1 MIFLASLKRRGH
13 DSMWNIG
20 RHGVFRSA
28 FTAATGD
35 ALLQIPALPR
45 GARQVRDH
53 GGLDPSLGRMGALEV
68 RLACTRKD
76 IRRAQKLRYKVFF
89 EQGGAIADAR
99 SALARRDI
107 CPFDRICD
115 HLVVVDHAARG
126 RMGRLKPK
134 VVGSY
139 RLLRQETADRHGGFY
154 SAQEFDIGPL
164 LARHAGKR
172 FLELGRSCVLPAYR
186 SKRTIE
192 LLWRGLSAYVAHY
205 DIDAMIGCASFAGT
219 DVEALRLP
227 LSFLHHHA
235 GAQGAWAASAQP
247 QRRAATALLP
257 AQAIDARRALEA
269 LPPLIRGYLRVGAM
283 FGDGAVVDRQF
294 GTTDVL
300 VIMPVA
306 RIEPRYRDH
315 FAAPARG
322 SSG

>member
-1 MIFLASLKRRGH
+1 
-13 DSMWNIG
+13 MWNIG

-28 FTAATGD
+28 LNSGMSGAFPQ
-35 ALLQIPALPR
+35 LPAGPR
-45 GARQVRDH
+45 RARLVRDH
-53 GGLDPSLGRMGALEV
+53 GDLDPSLGRMGALEV

-76 IRRAQKLRYKVFF
+76 IRRAQRLRYKVFF

-99 SALARRDI
+99 SGLARRDI

-115 HLVVVDHAARG
+115 HLIVVDHAARG

-134 VVGSY
+134 VVGAY
-139 RLLRQETADRHGGFY
+139 RLLRQEVADRHGGFY
-154 SAQEFDIGPL
+154 SAQEFDVAPL
-164 LARHAGKR
+164 LARHEGKR

-205 DIDAMIGCASFAGT
+205 GIDAMIGCASFAGT
-219 DVEALRLP
+219 DPEALVLP
-227 LSFLHHHA
+227 LSFLHHRA
-235 GAQGAWAASAQP
+235 AASGEWAAQAQP
-247 QRRAATALLP
+247 QRRAVTTLLP
-257 AQAIDARRALEA
+257 HDAMDDRRAIEA
-269 LPPLIRGYLRVGAM
+269 LPPLIRGYLRVGAV
-283 FGDGAVVDRQF
+283 FGDGAVVDHQF

-315 FAAPARG
+315 FAVGARM
-322 SSG
+322 SAA